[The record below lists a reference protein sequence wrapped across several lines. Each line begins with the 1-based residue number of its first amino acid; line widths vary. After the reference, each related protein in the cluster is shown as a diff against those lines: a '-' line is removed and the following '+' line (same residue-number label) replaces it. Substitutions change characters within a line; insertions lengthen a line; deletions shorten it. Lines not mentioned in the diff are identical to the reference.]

1 MQTNEEAV
9 IEQVASP
16 AQNVAEVTETD
27 QDRNWKAQRERLAIE
42 RKEKQEA
49 LKKANEKAA
58 ETEALK
64 AALDAVLNKPQQ
76 QRHQNES
83 DDVDEEEERIQRK
96 VDKALQDR
104 EKQYQQQM
112 QQRESQEFPQR
123 LRQVHKDFDTVCSQE
138 NIDYLEYHHPEIAEA
153 FNHMPDGFNKWS
165 KAYAAIKKLIP
176 HTGND
181 EKKKMTANLNK
192 PQSMAVS
199 GITQVGDNA
208 PIQLDDK
215 RRAEN
220 YKRMLRVMK
229 GA

>member
-9 IEQVASP
+9 IEQAVSP
-16 AQNVAEVTETD
+16 AHNVSEAVETD

-49 LKKANEKAA
+49 QRKAEEKAA

-76 QRHQNES
+76 RHQNEP

-96 VDKALQDR
+96 VDKAIQDR
-104 EKQYQQQM
+104 EKQYQQQQ
-112 QQRESQEFPQR
+112 QQRENQEFPQR

-153 FNHMPDGFNKWS
+153 FNYMPDGFNKWS
-165 KAYAAIKKLIP
+165 KAYLAIKKLIP

-199 GITQVGDNA
+199 GVTQVGDNA